1 MPSSSNVDISF
12 DDLTNT
18 RDYLAI
24 SAVFL
29 RTSKDDKNARNE
41 KDARKH
47 YTLNTATLYDKKGRP
62 VSQLA
67 EHRAPGRSRIQTP
80 VGQTLRILRI
90 TEEKVLPLYV
100 HVQMVRLS
108 SLLFF

>member
-67 EHRAPGRSRIQTP
+67 ERSCSRKIADSNSGRTNTQH
-80 VGQTLRILRI
+80 L
-90 TEEKVLPLYV
+90 KNN
-100 HVQMVRLS
+100 
-108 SLLFF
+108 